1 MLLNLSNAIY
11 RRNEDKIYTNLS
23 VRKRRLV
30 TGGEMNSKE
39 QSMLEIHLVSVGD
52 KALTGV
58 YANHQRMDSSP

>member
-1 MLLNLSNAIY
+1 MQFLEEMRIKS
-11 RRNEDKIYTNLS
+11 TPS
-23 VRKRRLV
+23 VRRRHLV
-30 TGGEMNSKE
+30 TGREMNSKE